1 MLPCFQQHVDFKYLQ
16 TMDEFNMNLTFFQTK
31 KHVDDNIDI
40 LMGENNTFG
49 KLIVMDDVSRLAH
62 KSDDFANFLTVS
74 RNLTL
79 LVCAFFIPCT
89 LKDLAG
95 R

>member
-1 MLPCFQQHVDFKYLQ
+1 
-16 TMDEFNMNLTFFQTK
+16 MNLTFFQTK

-40 LMGENNTFG
+40 LMGENNIFG

-89 LKDLAG
+89 LKDLAA